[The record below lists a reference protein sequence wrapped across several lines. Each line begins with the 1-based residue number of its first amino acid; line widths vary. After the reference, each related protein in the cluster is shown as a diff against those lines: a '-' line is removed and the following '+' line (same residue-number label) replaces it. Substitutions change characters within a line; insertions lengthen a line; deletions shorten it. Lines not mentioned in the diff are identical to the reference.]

1 MVAVN
6 SKTAMR
12 PLPVGRRTFA
22 RLLTFARSGGLW
34 RSSNGR
40 GAKIPDGLTGPA
52 TQETGPAVWVRG
64 LRKSYGPVEAVRGI
78 DLEIQRGQIVA
89 LVGPNGAGKTTT
101 MEIIEGLRRP
111 DAGEIRVLGQ
121 EPDKAR
127 RRVGVQL
134 QEGALYGDLTCAETL
149 TLFGRLYGFES
160 DARALLALVDLAD
173 VADRRS
179 DRLSGGQKRRLQLAL
194 ALCNDPELVILDEPT
209 TGLDPL
215 SRRQTWAMIED
226 LHSQGR
232 TVLLTTHYI
241 EEAEQLAE
249 LVYII
254 DGGKVVA
261 EGSPTTL
268 IAELG
273 AAATIS
279 VAADPEA
286 KLEALP
292 GVLRAEYTNGRW
304 ELQGREV
311 GVILAALNQSLGE
324 GALRDVSVRPP
335 SLEDVFLAR
344 TGRHIQA
351 GGKP

>member
-1 MVAVN
+1 M
-6 SKTAMR
+6 TADFS
-12 PLPVGRRTFA
+12 GRA
-22 RLLTFARSGGLW
+22 AEIP
-34 RSSNGR
+34 NV
-40 GAKIPDGLTGPA
+40 PDGA
-52 TQETGPAVWVRG
+52 AASATGPAVWVRG

-89 LVGPNGAGKTTT
+89 LLGPNGAGKTTT

-111 DAGEIRVLGQ
+111 DAGEVKVLGQ
-121 EPDKAR
+121 SPEQAKS
-127 RRVGVQL
+127 RVGVQL
-134 QEGALYGDLTCAETL
+134 QEGAMFADLSCAETL
-149 TLFGRLYGFES
+149 TLFGRLYGW
-160 DARALLALVDLAD
+160 DADAQALLALVDLAD
-173 VADRRS
+173 VAQRRTET
-179 DRLSGGQKRRLQLAL
+179 LSGGQKRRLQLAL
-194 ALCNDPELVILDEPT
+194 TLCNEPELVILDEPT

-226 LHSQGR
+226 LHRQGR

-249 LVYII
+249 WVYII
-254 DGGKVVA
+254 DGGQVVA
-261 EGSPTTL
+261 EGAPTTL

-279 VAADPEA
+279 IAADQGA
-286 KLEALP
+286 QLEAIP
-292 GVLRAEYTNGRW
+292 GVLRAEYGDGRW

-311 GVILAALNQSLGE
+311 GVILAALNQQLGE

-344 TGRHIQA
+344 TGRHIGTEQEQ
-351 GGKP
+351 